1 MGDKLSRHLSEE
13 IGQTNGVCVCN
24 THHLS
29 VVRVV
34 AMCIFFSFALKG
46 FLDA

>member
-1 MGDKLSRHLSEE
+1 MEDKWEDKLSRHLSEK

-29 VVRVV
+29 YFRVV
-34 AMCIFFSFALKG
+34 AFGIFD
-46 FLDA
+46 FLR